1 MSIVNLE
8 NRRQPHLT
16 LLFCSKHTHAD
27 INTFF
32 ALKFDQADSIE
43 WIRISAIT
51 LTLSLTVM
59 SFVKIFMVWLLPQT
73 FLGLAIIVM
82 SVGFFVVAGACETIV
97 VNSVGRSAV
106 GVCSYVNTFVGKV
119 SS

>member
-1 MSIVNLE
+1 MFV
-8 NRRQPHLT
+8 
-16 LLFCSKHTHAD
+16 
-27 INTFF
+27 
-32 ALKFDQADSIE
+32 LKFDQATSIE

-82 SVGFFVVAGACETIV
+82 SVGFFVMAGACETIITH
-97 VNSVGRSAV
+97 SVGRSAV
-106 GVCSYVNTFVGKV
+106 GVCS
-119 SS
+119 